1 MLVTLEVST
10 PPSRMEKI
18 YGALLTTRGQLTLTE
33 AARLVYLSP
42 STFSHQ
48 FTKHAGKSFRAVR
61 VEIKLQVAATLLQQT
76 NLSIPEIARTP
87 WVLRKVQV
95 GTVLQAALW
104 DYAYRVPQRT
114 PPLGN
119 VP

>member
-1 MLVTLEVST
+1 MQVILEVST
-10 PPSRMEKI
+10 PPPRMEKI

-48 FTKHAGKSFRAVR
+48 FTKHAGKSFRVVR

-76 NLSIPEIARTP
+76 NLSIPEIARHLGYSERYKLERSFKQHYGITP
-87 WVLRKVQV
+87 
-95 GTVLQAALW
+95 TE
-104 DYAYRVPQRT
+104 YRRAHRP
-114 PPLGN
+114 
-119 VP
+119 